1 MNKGGITANDG
12 KEQIMAMITGASVS
26 NVDIATQV
34 RYGNVNIEG
43 LLRNI
48 QCITGSNIQT
58 YQKCYADWWFRR
70 YISKKY

>member
-43 LLRNI
+43 LLRNTSNVP
-48 QCITGSNIQT
+48 TGSNIQT
-58 YQKCYADWWFRR
+58 
-70 YISKKY
+70 